1 MSAVE
6 MLLQELDRE
15 AKATRRVLER
25 IPEDRLGW
33 KPHDRSMS
41 LGQLGLHVAIVP
53 GAIAE
58 MSQNSPF
65 PVPQFK
71 QPSATSVAQLVETLD
86 TSLAKARQI
95 LSGMDDDA
103 LADTGRM
110 VDGDRELMAM
120 PVGALLRALMLNH
133 WYHHRGQLCVY
144 LRQVGALVPSVYG
157 PSADEN
163 PFAARQ
169 ASAVAV

>member
-1 MSAVE
+1 MSAIE
-6 MLLQELDRE
+6 MLLQELDHE

-25 IPEDRLGW
+25 VPEDRLGW

-86 TSLAKARQI
+86 TSLAKARLI
-95 LSGMDDDA
+95 LGGLDDA
-103 LADTGRM
+103 ALAKQKGHTQPRNGVEASEYQRIHDATRGESRCGR
-110 VDGDRELMAM
+110 
-120 PVGALLRALMLNH
+120 P
-133 WYHHRGQLCVY
+133 
-144 LRQVGALVPSVYG
+144 
-157 PSADEN
+157 
-163 PFAARQ
+163 
-169 ASAVAV
+169 